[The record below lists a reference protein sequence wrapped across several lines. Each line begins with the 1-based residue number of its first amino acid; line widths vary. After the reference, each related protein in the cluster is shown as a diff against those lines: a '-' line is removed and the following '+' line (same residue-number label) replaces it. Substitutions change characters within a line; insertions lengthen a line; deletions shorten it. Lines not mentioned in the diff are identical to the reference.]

1 MAKKGLGRGLKSLL
15 GTDDLPKESSDIIST
30 PKQDG
35 EPPVSEIKLSLIEP
49 NRNQPRKKFDKE
61 KLEALSE
68 SITEHGVIQPII
80 ITPSDNGMYTI
91 IAGERRWR
99 AAKKA
104 GLREIPAIV
113 RDYSEIEAAQIALI
127 ENLQRE
133 DLNPIE
139 EAAGYR
145 ALMDEFS
152 LTQEEISKRI
162 GKSRSAIANSLRLL
176 SLGDEISELLVSGA
190 LSSGHARALL
200 SLENEELRREAA
212 QIIIDKGLN
221 VRQTEKLVKKL
232 SNTRPKRAPQEIDE
246 QFMVQ
251 LEEISQSLRDKFGTN
266 VTITNGAKKGKIE
279 IEYYSSDDLDRIIGL
294 LQN

>member
-15 GTDDLPKESSDIIST
+15 GTEDIPKESSDIISP
-30 PKQDG
+30 PKG
-35 EPPVSEIKLSLIEP
+35 ENDLPVTEIKLSLIEP
-49 NRNQPRKKFDKE
+49 NRKQPRKKFDKE

-68 SITEHGVIQPII
+68 SISEHGVIQPII

-104 GLREIPAIV
+104 GLKQIPAIV

-145 ALMDEFS
+145 SLMDEFS
-152 LTQEEISKRI
+152 LTQEDISKRI

-190 LSSGHARALL
+190 LSTGHARALL
-200 SLENEELRREAA
+200 SLENEELRLEAA
-212 QIIIDKGLN
+212 QIIINDGLN

-232 SNTRPKRAPQEIDE
+232 SNSRPKRPAPEVDE
-246 QFMVQ
+246 LLMVQ

-266 VTITNGAKKGKIE
+266 VTITNGAKKGRIE

-294 LQN
+294 LQG